1 MTFAPP
7 NIDDINRRELHF
19 HSFFSANQMKVK
31 NPKNWRGGG
40 AASIL
45 PDGAKREN
53 LRTHQTRRKRKVL
66 FIFIDPF
73 GVFSLHMHHTHT
85 HTGGMYSVYSE
96 KRNNSVHTRW
106 CRRSFLENRRGTQR
120 VFFSTERTTTVD
132 NAQCNKEF
140 YFFLVSKGEW
150 YPTSPSFPPHLRHW
164 WRGVFIRQEKKKKNE
179 KLFLHPLEIHAHA
192 KMSPSLGALRK
203 KEKNPAAN
211 VGRSFSF
218 PISRR
223 SSHTTQLPPGKK
235 MGDRL
240 HG

>member
-1 MTFAPP
+1 MHYQY
-7 NIDDINRRELHF
+7 RRHQSTRA
-19 HSFFSANQMKVK
+19 SFPFFLLRQPDESKE
-31 NPKNWRGGG
+31 PKKLERGSSLDPAGW
-40 AASIL
+40 S
-45 PDGAKREN
+45 EE
-53 LRTHQTRRKRKVL
+53 RKPSHTSDKKKEKG

-164 WRGVFIRQEKKKKNE
+164 WRGVFIRQEKKKKQ
-179 KLFLHPLEIHAHA
+179 K
-192 KMSPSLGALRK
+192 
-203 KEKNPAAN
+203 
-211 VGRSFSF
+211 
-218 PISRR
+218 
-223 SSHTTQLPPGKK
+223 
-235 MGDRL
+235 
-240 HG
+240 